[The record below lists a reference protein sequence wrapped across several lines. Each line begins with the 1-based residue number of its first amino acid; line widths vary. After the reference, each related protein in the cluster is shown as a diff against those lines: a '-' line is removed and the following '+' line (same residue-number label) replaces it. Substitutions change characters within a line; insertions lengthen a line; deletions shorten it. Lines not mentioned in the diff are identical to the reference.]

1 MARSLNKVM
10 IIGRVGRDPEMK
22 FTPGGEAVANFSVA
36 TSRSWLDQSTN
47 ERREV
52 TEWHN
57 IVAWRRLA
65 ETCKEFLTKG
75 RLVYIEG
82 RLETRSWDDRETGK
96 KMYRTEVIADEMN
109 ILEPRSD
116 GGAGTQNRGDDFDGD
131 GEDRGS
137 RRPAAAPRSARPS
150 CRHQPADPSTIRI
163 SIWTLTTP
171 PFENMGT
178 LPCRTQR
185 GLRHDTR
192 TLILE
197 SHSGRDI

>member
-22 FTPGGEAVANFSVA
+22 FTPNGEAVANFSVA

-96 KMYRTEVIADEMN
+96 KMYRTEIVADEMN
-109 ILEPRSD
+109 ILDPRTD
-116 GGAGTQNRGDDFDGD
+116 GGASTQSGGDAFD

-137 RRPAAAPRSARPS
+137 RRSASAPRSARPS
-150 CRHQPADPSTIRI
+150 ETTRSGDGGARLRVVPSQTRGPGDDPDKH
-163 SIWTLTTP
+163 LDLDDA
-171 PFENMGT
+171 PF
-178 LPCRTQR
+178 
-185 GLRHDTR
+185 
-192 TLILE
+192 
-197 SHSGRDI
+197 

>member
-22 FTPGGEAVANFSVA
+22 FTPGGEAVADFSVA

-47 ERREV
+47 KRREV

-150 CRHQPADPSTIRI
+150 EPTRSGDGGARLRVVPSPARGPVDDPDQH
-163 SIWTLTTP
+163 LDLDDD
-171 PFENMGT
+171 PF
-178 LPCRTQR
+178 
-185 GLRHDTR
+185 
-192 TLILE
+192 
-197 SHSGRDI
+197 

>member
-116 GGAGTQNRGDDFDGD
+116 GGAGTQNRG
-131 GEDRGS
+131 
-137 RRPAAAPRSARPS
+137 
-150 CRHQPADPSTIRI
+150 
-163 SIWTLTTP
+163 
-171 PFENMGT
+171 
-178 LPCRTQR
+178 
-185 GLRHDTR
+185 GLRWRWRGPRFPSSSRSTSVSPAVGTDAQWRRRCETARRALTSPRTR
-192 TLILE
+192 RR
-197 SHSGRDI
+197 SGSASGP

>member
-96 KMYRTEVIADEMN
+96 KMYRTEVVAETMVMLDPKPNGETGD
-109 ILEPRSD
+109 SD
-116 GGAGTQNRGDDFDGD
+116 GEVAERPAWGRQGSTGSSGQGGSSFSRPPASAPRGDSRQPANVSSFSRPGQAATAT
-131 GEDRGS
+131 G
-137 RRPAAAPRSARPS
+137 RRPMAEAGP
-150 CRHQPADPSTIRI
+150 DK
-163 SIWTLTTP
+163 
-171 PFENMGT
+171 PFEMEDDDT
-178 LPCRTQR
+178 LPF
-185 GLRHDTR
+185 
-192 TLILE
+192 
-197 SHSGRDI
+197 

>member
-109 ILEPRSD
+109 ILDPRTD
-116 GGAGTQNRGDDFDGD
+116 GARPVPDGDEFD
-131 GEDRGS
+131 GEDRGA
-137 RRPAAAPRSARPS
+137 RRPAQAPRSARPS
-150 CRHQPADPSTIRI
+150 ESVRSGEGGARLRVVPPPARGPADDPDQH
-163 SIWTLTTP
+163 LDLDDA
-171 PFENMGT
+171 PF
-178 LPCRTQR
+178 
-185 GLRHDTR
+185 
-192 TLILE
+192 
-197 SHSGRDI
+197 